1 MEFLIGTA
9 VLLLI
14 GLIAGRA
21 SEKRHFAELER
32 REGELRDM
40 LVTDIHYPP
49 DDVELPR
56 GGVMIIGDA
65 VIATDYLKSFIA
77 KLINIVGGRIGVYES
92 LLERARREAIVRVL
106 QEARNNGYDA
116 VCNIRIDTADIGGM
130 AMGAKTVT
138 VAISATGTA
147 YKRRHMPVPGSQL
160 KSC

>member
-1 MEFLIGTA
+1 MEALIGTA

-21 SEKRHFAELER
+21 SEKRHFSDLEK
-32 REGELRDM
+32 REEELRHM
-40 LVTDIHYPP
+40 LVTDTHYLLN
-49 DDVELPR
+49 DVDAPR

-77 KLINIVGGRIGVYES
+77 KIINLIGGRIGVYES

-106 QEARNNGYDA
+106 QEARHNGYDA
-116 VCNIRIDTADIGGM
+116 VCNIRIDTADIGGV

-138 VAISATGTA
+138 VAISATATA
-147 YKRRHMPVPGSQL
+147 YKRRQATTPTEYS
-160 KSC
+160 S